1 MMYRSPSVP
10 SFNEGFDEKTWE
22 IHWGKHGHNMGKNI
36 VEIPE
41 ATLNKNTQVL
51 KCSNCFLFVL
61 TRNGHI
67 QYMIVG
73 SEDIAEV

>member
-1 MMYRSPSVP
+1 MMVAIV
-10 SFNEGFDEKTWE
+10 D
-22 IHWGKHGHNMGKNI
+22 I

-51 KCSNCFLFVL
+51 KCSNRFLFVL

-73 SEDIAEV
+73 SEDIEEV